1 MDTDESIMVSQWPE
15 HKEEWDFVREEESI
29 SLLKEAIR
37 GIRNIRAEMNVPPKK
52 KAKVIVV
59 ASNDKVAEIFNEGK
73 VFLGTLA
80 SASDVVVQMDKEGI
94 EDDFVS
100 IMVPDANVFIP
111 FNELVDIEKEI
122 ARLKA
127 EQKKLQGEVDRIVKK
142 LPIRICQ

>member
-1 MDTDESIMVSQWPE
+1 
-15 HKEEWDFVREEESI
+15 
-29 SLLKEAIR
+29 
-37 GIRNIRAEMNVPPKK
+37 MNVPPKK

-127 EQKKLQGEVDRIVKK
+127 EQKKLQEK
-142 LPIRICQ
+142 